1 MPDNKEKLRS
11 EIDDKYKWDLTLI
24 YKTIEDFEKD
34 YKKAKEKIEKVSSY
48 KDKYLNNGKE
58 LYKLL
63 KYDDDTSR
71 LLDKLYSY
79 AHLNYDADTLNEK
92 YMTMTN
98 KVSDLYSRYSVL
110 SSFVVPGIIKL
121 DKEKLNSFYKD
132 EKGLEEYRFCLD
144 DIYRFKVHTLDEDK
158 EKMLSSFGNI
168 LSSPEE
174 TYEVLT
180 DSDFEYDNITDEN
193 KKEVK
198 FNESNY
204 SIFIKSRDR
213 RVRKDA
219 FNLLYNKYA
228 SFKRTIA
235 STYKSQVEID
245 VVAARIKNYD
255 SSLAASL
262 FEDNIDISVYDN
274 LIKTVNDNL
283 GGLYKYYDLKKKILK
298 LDDLHLY
305 DTYVDIIDKEKSK
318 YTFMEAKDIVIKA
331 LSILGD
337 DYVKLLNKAF
347 DEKWIDVYHSKGKR
361 SGAYSSGSY
370 DVNPYVL
377 LNFEGSLND
386 VSTIAH
392 ELGHSMHTYLSCK
405 NNPYCTSSYKIFVAE
420 VASLVNE
427 LLLANYMLNNSND
440 KNEKLNIINH
450 ILELYKSTLFRQTMF
465 AEFEKITHE
474 KREEGVILTSDY
486 LSNVY
491 YDLVKKY
498 FGENVVCDELIK
510 YEWARIPHFYYNF
523 YVYKYATG
531 ISAASYI
538 VDGILNNRQG
548 ALENYFKFLKSGG
561 SKYPIDELKLAGVD
575 MNDKTVILSATK
587 TFEKYLEEFF
597 EIYNS

>member
-48 KDKYLNNGKE
+48 KDKYLNNGRE

-63 KYDDDTSR
+63 KYDDDISR

-144 DIYRFKVHTLDEDK
+144 DIYRFKKHTLDEDK

-180 DSDFEYDNITDEN
+180 DSDFEYDNIIDEN

-283 GGLYKYYDLKKKILK
+283 EGLYKYYDLKKKILK

-305 DTYVDIIDKEKSK
+305 DTYVDIIDKSKSK

-331 LSILGD
+331 LSVLGN
-337 DYVKLLNKAF
+337 DYVKLLNRAF
-347 DEKWIDVYHSKGKR
+347 DEKWIDVYHNKGKR
-361 SGAYSSGSY
+361 SGAYSSGNY

-474 KREEGVILTSDY
+474 KREDGVILTSDY
-486 LSNVY
+486 LSNIY

-587 TFEKYLEEFF
+587 TFEKYLEEFC

>member
-34 YKKAKEKIEKVSSY
+34 YKKAKEKIEKVSLY

-144 DIYRFKVHTLDEDK
+144 DIYRFKAHTLDEDK

-180 DSDFEYDNITDEN
+180 DSDFEYDNIIDEN

-245 VVAARIKNYD
+245 VVAARLKNYD

-283 GGLYKYYDLKKKILK
+283 EGLYKYYDLKKKTLK

-305 DTYVDIIDKEKSK
+305 DTYVDIIDKSKSK

-331 LSILGD
+331 LSVLGN
-337 DYVKLLNKAF
+337 DYVKLLNRAF
-347 DEKWIDVYHSKGKR
+347 DEKWIDVYHNKGKR
-361 SGAYSSGSY
+361 SGAYSSGNY

-486 LSNVY
+486 LSNIY

-575 MNDKTVILSATK
+575 MNDKTVVLSATK
-587 TFEKYLEEFF
+587 TFEKYLEEFC

>member
-144 DIYRFKVHTLDEDK
+144 DIYRFKAHTLDEDK